1 MDKINS
7 VDGYLKN
14 LPAEQKAAL
23 ERIRNIIRST
33 APEAQEGISY
43 GMPAYKYHGLLV
55 GFAAYKKHC
64 TLFVMNNTYI
74 EAHNELDK
82 YDHSKSGIRF
92 SPEKPLPVALIKKIV
107 RDRMKENKK
116 IAETKKKK

>member
-7 VDGYLKN
+7 VSGYLKS
-14 LPAEQKAAL
+14 LPAEQRAAL
-23 ERIRNIIRST
+23 ERIRDIIRST

-64 TLFVMNNTYI
+64 TLFVMNDTYI
-74 EAHNELDK
+74 KAHNELDK
-82 YDHSKSGIRF
+82 YDHSKSGIHF

-107 RDRMKENKK
+107 RDRMKENEKLAK
-116 IAETKKKK
+116 AKMHK